1 MTNIDTDT
9 VNRALDDLKTIE
21 KSIRELNKVR
31 SFVRKLRKQ
40 VAAGKI
46 AEDKAQ
52 GYIERAARVA
62 SIHAHQI
69 TDRSFTLAQG
79 DDSDREDL
87 AAIIAERF
95 AR

>member
-1 MTNIDTDT
+1 MNIDTDT
-9 VNRALDDLKTIE
+9 INRALADLKTIE
-21 KSIRELNKVR
+21 ESIRELKKVR

-40 VAAGKI
+40 VAAGEI

-52 GYIERAARVA
+52 GFMERALKVA
-62 SIHAHQI
+62 TIHAHQI
-69 TDRSFTLAQG
+69 TDRSFALAQG
-79 DDSDREDL
+79 DDCDREDL